1 MPSGWQRTFHNRMRE
16 FERDHKMAKNAISV
30 SVKTRV
36 TSGCFHREHS
46 PHAYHLIDK
55 YLTTIDEETIF
66 AFEEHESG
74 PEILIYVAAA
84 TAGISLAKS
93 IIDLIVSIL
102 KARSEG
108 IKKGDK
114 PQAPLE
120 LIVRRSQ
127 KDGEF
132 KEETILRINHQDTI
146 DPSLIDKQLKQA
158 ISDIIKE
165 KNKKRG

>member
-1 MPSGWQRTFHNRMRE
+1 MPSKWHRTFHNRMRD
-16 FERDHKMAKNAISV
+16 FEKDHKTAKDNISV
-30 SVKTRV
+30 SIKIRV

-46 PHAYHLIDK
+46 PHAYRLIDK
-55 YLTTIDEETIF
+55 QLSTIDERTIF
-66 AFEEHESG
+66 SFEEHESG

-93 IIDLIVSIL
+93 VIDLIVTIL

-108 IKKGDK
+108 IKKGDN

-120 LIVRRSQ
+120 LIVRRSRNAA
-127 KDGEF
+127 EF

-146 DPSLIDKQLKQA
+146 DAKSINKQLKQTIA
-158 ISDIIKE
+158 DLIKE
-165 KNKKRG
+165 KNKKG